1 MLKIFLI
8 AARNLHRNL
17 LRTVLTVLGASVA
30 ILVFI
35 ALRTVLSAWSAAADH
50 SAKDRLA
57 THHKVSFVM
66 PLPKRYIDDLRA
78 VPGVKEATFMSW
90 FGGKNPKNPDEFFAT
105 MAVESQSFL
114 SVMDEIVIPDGA
126 RKSWMEDKKGAIVG
140 DVLAKKLGVKVGDR
154 FTLQGSIYPGDWE
167 FNISGIYTATR
178 KSMDRSTFFFHWAYL
193 NDTVPESQRD
203 TIGWISTRVDD
214 PARGAAITAAIDR
227 TFDERDTQTT
237 TKSEHAMNL
246 SFMGML
252 SALLTALDVVSII
265 ILFIMMMIVGN
276 TIAMGVRERTR
287 EYGVLRALGFSPT
300 HIRGFVIGE
309 ALALGLVAGIVGI
322 LISYPIVE
330 LMIGRFLEEN
340 MGAYFPYF
348 RIEPAVYVAAMVLGM
363 GLALV
368 ASILPAMRA
377 ARFSVTD
384 ALRRVA

>member
-105 MAVESQSFL
+105 MAVESRSFL